1 MNKLYALLIGAFT
14 PLCMSAQTTYPEWQS
29 QYTTGLNKVE
39 PHAYVLPYSSV
50 DKLQQPGGYEQ
61 SAYYMTLNGKWKFHW
76 TKNPDKRPK
85 DFFQND
91 FAVQGWNDIN
101 VPGNWERQGYGLPI
115 YVNETYEFDDK
126 LFQFKKNPPLVPYAQ
141 NEVGSYRRTF
151 TIPSTWKGRRIV
163 LCCEGV
169 KSFFYLWING
179 TYVGYN
185 MGAKM
190 PSEWD
195 ITKYLHDGENT
206 IAMEVYRWAAGS
218 YLECQDYWRIS
229 ASIQALIAGETVAGS
244 RISNRLLTEL
254 IQEGLLQIIIHGSRK
269 SYRANNIEALKR
281 FLIDKDENYRILDVD
296 NIDSRSSMASET
308 GNSKL
313 VTVRSCPGFPV
324 NTYEPIEC
332 RLNEEPFIIN
342 PQEGCFLFVS
352 DWRTFTIPE
361 DVTIIGIENMEN
373 FRKVRQQR
381 LFFNEYLHK
390 HSLSQ
395 KVLFVSRYPQ
405 STDLREWLASI
416 PNLYIHFGDF
426 DLAGIHI
433 FLSEFQKHLGI
444 GRTSL
449 LIPEDISSRLSY
461 GSARRYNEQYA
472 RYKDIKSDRRE
483 IQQLIDLIHH
493 ERKGYD
499 QEGYISQ

>member
-1 MNKLYALLIGAFT
+1 
-14 PLCMSAQTTYPEWQS
+14 
-29 QYTTGLNKVE
+29 
-39 PHAYVLPYSSV
+39 
-50 DKLQQPGGYEQ
+50 
-61 SAYYMTLNGKWKFHW
+61 
-76 TKNPDKRPK
+76 
-85 DFFQND
+85 
-91 FAVQGWNDIN
+91 
-101 VPGNWERQGYGLPI
+101 
-115 YVNETYEFDDK
+115 
-126 LFQFKKNPPLVPYAQ
+126 
-141 NEVGSYRRTF
+141 
-151 TIPSTWKGRRIV
+151 
-163 LCCEGV
+163 
-169 KSFFYLWING
+169 
-179 TYVGYN
+179 
-185 MGAKM
+185 
-190 PSEWD
+190 
-195 ITKYLHDGENT
+195 
-206 IAMEVYRWAAGS
+206 
-218 YLECQDYWRIS
+218 
-229 ASIQALIAGETVAGS
+229 
-244 RISNRLLTEL
+244 
-254 IQEGLLQIIIHGSRK
+254 
-269 SYRANNIEALKR
+269 
-281 FLIDKDENYRILDVD
+281 
-296 NIDSRSSMASET
+296 MASET

-342 PQEGCFLFVS
+342 SQEGCFYFVS
-352 DWRTFTIPE
+352 DWRTFTIPN
-361 DVTIIGIENMEN
+361 DVIIIGIENMEN

-381 LFFNEYLHK
+381 LFFDEYLHK
-390 HSLSQ
+390 HRLSQ

-449 LIPEDISSRLSY
+449 LIPEDISSRLRY

-499 QEGYISQ
+499 QEGYITQ